1 MFHSRGLRRLPP
13 DIQLEIET
21 LIADLRGEKAPPLRA
36 EAIEASELVRQNVSA
51 YLPRILR
58 LRRSIGGSR
67 VNESG

>member
-21 LIADLRGEKAPPLRA
+21 LIADLRGEKAPPPRA
-36 EAIEASELVRQNVSA
+36 EAIEASGLGRRNVR

-58 LRRSIGGSR
+58 LRRSNSGSR
-67 VNESG
+67 INESG

>member
-21 LIADLRGEKAPPLRA
+21 LIADLTGEKGPPPRA
-36 EAIEASELVRQNVSA
+36 EAIEARELGRQNVGA

-58 LRRSIGGSR
+58 LRRSISGSR
-67 VNESG
+67 INESG

>member
-21 LIADLRGEKAPPLRA
+21 LIADLRGEKAPPPRA
-36 EAIEASELVRQNVSA
+36 EAIEASELGRQNVSA
-51 YLPRILR
+51 YLPRMLR

-67 VNESG
+67 INESG